1 MKRQIIGVALAAVA
15 VYMWGFLY
23 WGATTIPY
31 LAWQA
36 TNDDAAA
43 GQALLEHFP
52 VSGTY
57 YLPGMYNDEETRNK
71 LSDAGPVGFVHIQRE
86 GRPVVDTSTMRN
98 GFLLMLATAFLIS
111 VILKRAL
118 PALPSYADRV
128 GFVALLGLTA
138 VVMIDCGDAVW
149 WNTPWGWKVYQIFYD
164 LVAWVI
170 AGLVLAKFVR
180 PETAATE

>member
-118 PALPSYADRV
+118 PALPSYAGRVCRAAWSDSGRDDRLRRRSLV
-128 GFVALLGLTA
+128 EHSMGLEGLSNFLRLGSL
-138 VVMIDCGDAVW
+138 GDRRA
-149 WNTPWGWKVYQIFYD
+149 GIGKV
-164 LVAWVI
+164 
-170 AGLVLAKFVR
+170 R
-180 PETAATE
+180 AA

>member
-31 LAWQA
+31 AAGQA

-57 YLPGMYNDEETRNK
+57 YLPGLYNDEETRTK

-111 VILKRAL
+111 VILK
-118 PALPSYADRV
+118 
-128 GFVALLGLTA
+128 GLFRHFPPTR
-138 VVMIDCGDAVW
+138 IGSGLSRC
-149 WNTPWGWKVYQIFYD
+149 
-164 LVAWVI
+164 LV
-170 AGLVLAKFVR
+170 
-180 PETAATE
+180 

>member
-1 MKRQIIGVALAAVA
+1 MKRQIIGVVLAAVA

-23 WGATTIPY
+23 WGASTIPY
-31 LAWQA
+31 SAWQA

-43 GQALLEHFP
+43 GKALLEHFP

-57 YLPGMYNDEETRNK
+57 YVPGMYNDEETRNR
-71 LSDAGPVGFVHIQRE
+71 LSEAGPVAFVHIQRE
-86 GRPVVDTSTMRN
+86 GRPVVDPSIMLN
-98 GFLLMLATAFLIS
+98 GFLLTLVTACLIS
-111 VILKRAL
+111 VLLKRAL
-118 PALPSYADRV
+118 PALGSYTERV
-128 GFVALLGLTA
+128 GFVALVGVTA

-149 WNTPWGWKVYQIFYD
+149 WKIPWGWKMYQIFYD

-180 PETAATE
+180 PEAAAAE